1 MEADGAPPPP
11 SLAVQLAWVET
22 DGGPP
27 PPSLLAV
34 QLAAWVAAGEAPA
47 PFAMRREG
55 ALTQPKTAARL
66 GGQQLAAALSSG
78 LAAHAWALPE
88 AERLAASA
96 ATGRSRRALYWA
108 RSLAYLSIG
117 DAGQARRDARS
128 ALAYCEGGACW
139 AAGHAAAAAAAAAA
153 GAGRE
158 ALVHAA
164 SALEEAPPAERPA
177 LAALA
182 GAIAAPLPPGAAE
195 ALAAGGAAAAAFA
208 EGMRQAAL
216 PEYLKA
222 RPKHYHYARW
232 MRGRIEAACGAALPP
247 PVVAKLLELPADDLD
262 LLLTHP
268 EGVLAQALE
277 FGSILRAGG
286 PAALAAHAA
295 TPLTWEEAS
304 ALRGGGAVGLPLG
317 YSSAAHEASEE
328 EQRARGA
335 AARARVAVALRALE
349 AAPAAPGGAG
359 SGAAAPPPAP
369 LRVTRQ
375 LLLRALPPRIEGGG
389 GGGEAAARRLPA
401 AA

>member
-1 MEADGAPPPP
+1 
-11 SLAVQLAWVET
+11 
-22 DGGPP
+22 
-27 PPSLLAV
+27 
-34 QLAAWVAAGEAPA
+34 
-47 PFAMRREG
+47 
-55 ALTQPKTAARL
+55 
-66 GGQQLAAALSSG
+66 
-78 LAAHAWALPE
+78 
-88 AERLAASA
+88 LAAS
-96 ATGRSRRALYWA
+96 
-108 RSLAYLSIG
+108 
-117 DAGQARRDARS
+117 DAGQARRDARA
-128 ALAYCEGGACW
+128 ALAYCESGACW
-139 AAGHAAAAAAAAAA
+139 AAGHALAAAAAAAAAA
-153 GAGRE
+153 TPGAGAPAASAAACRE

-164 SALEEAPPAERPA
+164 RALEAATPAELPA

-182 GAIAAPLPPGAAE
+182 SVVAAPLPSGAAD
-195 ALAAGGAAAAAFA
+195 ALAAGGAAAAAYA
-208 EGMRQAAL
+208 EEMRQEAL

-222 RPKHYHYARW
+222 RPKHYHYGRW

-349 AAPAAPGGAG
+349 AAPTAAAALGEAG
-359 SGAAAPPPAP
+359 SDPAAPPPP
-369 LRVTRQ
+369 LPRVTRQ
-375 LLLRALPPRIEGGG
+375 LLLRALPPRIEGGD
-389 GGGEAAARRLPA
+389 GGEAAGCRLPA